1 MPRMPSSIL
10 VGISLPL
17 WLSVV
22 AAQNFIPLSN
32 YTDYG
37 SLQQCQMVCLNGGA
51 AYDDPKTAQAS
62 CGNLI
67 NQLNGVDGCVV
78 NSLASQCSA
87 NATAAYGAK
96 SILAAYC
103 TTEIALEGVNIPST
117 TVLPPTSSS
126 SGDSQTSSEAS
137 GTSIGA
143 ATTVAGV
150 SGAAATG
157 DGGPGVTAST
167 TNAPQTGTPS
177 AGPVAPTATLHDAGT
192 AVGLTSGAKAGIGVG
207 VALAILLVI
216 GAIAAWWFL
225 SKRKKSRVAGGPYGP
240 VMTNEKGQPES
251 GSYSGPHMDMQD
263 MHSMAPA
270 APFLPIVATHDLPR
284 HEDAYEPTPTSIRPG
299 QVPYS
304 DDPAPGPAY
313 LSTRSS
319 PQREH
324 YILPLERPA
333 TSRDVSRGGTPPSLN
348 MQTRPAT
355 AHPRVSRPDDEPPSP
370 VSPISPAGSRPGSLR
385 HDLERH
391 D

>member
-1 MPRMPSSIL
+1 MPSYIL

-17 WLSVV
+17 WLVLV

-32 YTDYG
+32 YSDYG
-37 SLQQCQMVCLNGGA
+37 SLQPCQKVCLNDGV
-51 AYDDPKTAQAS
+51 AYNDPKTAQAS

-78 NSLASQCSA
+78 NSPESQCSA

-96 SILAAYC
+96 SIIAAYC
-103 TTEIALEGVNIPST
+103 TSEIALEGVNIQST

-126 SGDSQTSSEAS
+126 SGDSQTSSDATV
-137 GTSIGA
+137 TSAGA
-143 ATTVAGV
+143 ASTIAGV

-192 AVGLTSGAKAGIGVG
+192 AAGLTSGAKAGIGVG
-207 VALAILLVI
+207 VALGILLII

-225 SKRKKSRVAGGPYGP
+225 GKRKKSRVAGGPYGP
-240 VMTNEKGQPES
+240 VLTNEKGQPES
-251 GSYSGPHMDMQD
+251 GSYSSPHMDMQD

-270 APFLPIVATHDLPR
+270 APFLPAVATHDLPR
-284 HEDAYEPTPTSIRPG
+284 HEDAYEPTPTTAQAR
-299 QVPYS
+299 QVPYT

-313 LSTRSS
+313 ASTRSS

-333 TSRDVSRGGTPPSLN
+333 TSRDVSRGGTPPSLD
-348 MQTRPAT
+348 MQARPAT
-355 AHPRVSRPDDEPPSP
+355 AHPRVNPPEDEPPSP